1 MSELLKAGEKAP
13 DFTLPCHADKDAGG
27 EKVTFTLSKLR
38 GKNVVLAFY
47 PADWSA
53 VCGDQLALYN
63 ELLPVF
69 AKQNAEL
76 FGISVD
82 SIYSHEAFRDARN
95 YKMLLL
101 ADFHPKGE
109 VAKKYGVY
117 NEEEGFTERAL
128 FVIDKDGVIRYSYV
142 SPTDVNPGADQ
153 ILKTLRE
160 IQAEEENNKG
170 ENANA
175 K

>member
-1 MSELLKAGEKAP
+1 MSEILKAGEKGP
-13 DFTLPCHADKDAGG
+13 DFTLPCRAVEAAGD
-27 EKVTFTLSKLR
+27 EEPTFSLKNMR

-63 ELLPVF
+63 ELLPMF
-69 AKQNAEL
+69 AKQKAEL

-82 SIYSHEAFRDARN
+82 SEFSHEAFRESRG
-95 YKMLLL
+95 YKMTLLS
-101 ADFHPKGE
+101 DFEPKGE
-109 VAKKYGVY
+109 VSKKYGVY
-117 NEEEGFTERAL
+117 REKDGFSERAL

-142 SPTDVNPGADQ
+142 SPIDVNPGADQ
-153 ILKTLRE
+153 ILKTLKE
-160 IQAEEENNKG
+160 IQGEEKG
-170 ENANA
+170 EKENG